1 MKVKFICI
9 GKTGKDFLISGEQ
22 EYLKRLTHYISI
34 ERIEIPDLKNAKKLS
49 VDQIKELEERFQHYD
64 INNHEKDRL
73 IWQYLVNRKNRRDN
87 DPKQN
92 EIDTDWGN

>member
-1 MKVKFICI
+1 MAIN
-9 GKTGKDFLISGEQ
+9 
-22 EYLKRLTHYISI
+22 
-34 ERIEIPDLKNAKKLS
+34 PN
-49 VDQIKELEERFQHYD
+49 DQIKELEERFQNYD
-64 INNHEKDRL
+64 IDNHEKDRL

>member
-1 MKVKFICI
+1 MNQNQ
-9 GKTGKDFLISGEQ
+9 DDLSQ
-22 EYLKRLTHYISI
+22 WYKRAQD
-34 ERIEIPDLKNAKKLS
+34 EILDDL
-49 VDQIKELEERFQHYD
+49 DEELEERFQHYD
-64 INNHEKDRL
+64 IDNHEKDRL

>member
-1 MKVKFICI
+1 MAIN
-9 GKTGKDFLISGEQ
+9 
-22 EYLKRLTHYISI
+22 
-34 ERIEIPDLKNAKKLS
+34 PN
-49 VDQIKELEERFQHYD
+49 DQIKELEERFQHYD
-64 INNHEKDRL
+64 IDNHEKDCL